1 MVSRACVSG
10 IAVKMESM
18 RPVAS
23 GLRNRRWCLALI
35 AAVFVLSRFIYS
47 SLGVSF
53 DSAPRLFYWQII
65 DPVLL
70 RDAPWQSLFYL
81 RNQPPALN
89 VLIAIGTHLF
99 PEHPGRAF
107 YPIYMAMGL
116 ALAVCLFLLL
126 DRLGVS
132 RWLAVLITVVCTISP
147 VTVLYENWLFYE
159 YPIIVLFCAA
169 TLFLHRYATDCRRR
183 DGLVFFAC
191 LACLGLFRVIY
202 HWVWFLAI
210 AALLCYAMPRWR
222 RRTLLCAAG
231 PAIMLL
237 AFYAKSL
244 LLFGVWTPGNDVY
257 GSIAFSTMA
266 RGDLTRYQLARLAT
280 KGLISRLFVYTLDDV
295 DKVTPIVPPPLP
307 TGIPILDNRVK
318 STGVASLDSLW
329 MVEVCKQLRRD
340 GVSLLRYRPLAVL
353 GTIRDN
359 IGRYFLPADIG
370 WPFDGRPDTNALVLA
385 PVLARYDLATTGTI
399 PGHQFAWLS
408 YITTPLLLWF
418 GLVRSVRWLRG
429 AIRHQARNAQELTIF
444 FAFGNIAYVSA
455 VVILH
460 DFTDQNRIMFEV
472 FPLFAVLLGCSIA
485 SVIHAPVPIGRRIRG
500 ALRRDRPQGAEFA
513 S

>member
-1 MVSRACVSG
+1 
-10 IAVKMESM
+10 M

-23 GLRNRRWCLALI
+23 GLRKRIWCLALI
-35 AAVFVLSRFIYS
+35 GAVFVLSRLIYAR
-47 SLGVSF
+47 LGVTF
-53 DSAPRLFYWQII
+53 DSVPRLFYWQII

-89 VLIAIGTHLF
+89 AFIAIVTHLF

-107 YPIYMAMGL
+107 SPVYMAMGF
-116 ALAVCLFLLL
+116 AFAACFFVLL
-126 DRLGVS
+126 DRLDVN
-132 RWLAVLITVVCTISP
+132 RTLALLVTVVCTISP

-159 YPIIVLFCAA
+159 YPIIVLFCVAA
-169 TLFLHRYATDCRRR
+169 LFLHRYATNCSRS

-191 LACLGLFRVIY
+191 LAFLGLFRVIY

-210 AALLCYAMPRWR
+210 AALLCYSMPRWR

-231 PAIMLL
+231 PGILLL

-244 LLFGVWTPGNDVY
+244 VLFGVWTPGNDVY

-266 RGDLTRYQLARLAT
+266 RGDLTRYQLAGLAR

-295 DKVTPIVPPPLP
+295 DKVTPIVPPPPP
-307 TGIPILDNRVK
+307 TGIPVLDNRVK

-340 GVSLLRYRPLAVL
+340 GVSLLRHRPVAVL

-385 PVLARYDLATTGTI
+385 PVLARYDLVTTGTI

-408 YITTPLLLWF
+408 YITIPLLLWF

-429 AIRHQARNAQELTIF
+429 AIRHQARNADELTIF
-444 FAFGNIAYVSA
+444 FAFGNIAYLSA

-472 FPLFAVLLGCSIA
+472 FPLFAVLLGCAIT
-485 SVIHAPVPIGRRIRG
+485 SVIGRISHRSIMR
-500 ALRRDRPQGAEFA
+500 ARL
-513 S
+513 